1 MIEDNQCSGVNRTLV
16 LRFWTKWG
24 KETSAIVALFSI

>member
-16 LRFWTKWG
+16 LGFRTKRA